1 MSYIVGADFGQSFE
15 YTAFA
20 VLEENPEEHFNVRHL
35 ERHRQKS
42 YPALIERLK
51 ELAGRLPDPV
61 YLVVDVTG
69 VGRPILESIRRAK
82 IEASPI
88 HAITITGGDS
98 VIHEGLEY
106 KVPKRDLVSTVA
118 LFLQNETLK
127 IAKGLKDAP
136 TLERELRNFRAKVSI
151 STAPDTYEA
160 WRDGDH
166 DDLVLAVAIGCWVG
180 QKACQSARM
189 WKAWLQAVCRWS
201 EEDRNRAPRPAA
213 YG

>member
-1 MSYIVGADFGQSFE
+1 MAFIIGADFGQSYE

-20 VLEENPEEHFNVRHL
+20 VLEETPEYHFQVRHL

-51 ELAGRLPDPV
+51 EIVGRLPEPV

-69 VGRPILESIRRAK
+69 VGRPVLESIR
-82 IEASPI
+82 EARIKSSSI
-88 HAITITGGDS
+88 YAITITGGDS
-98 VIHEGLEY
+98 VIQESLEY

-118 LFLQNETLK
+118 LFLQHETLK
-127 IAKGLKDAP
+127 IAKGLRDAP

-151 STAPDTYEA
+151 SAAPDTCEA

-166 DDLVLAVAIGCWVG
+166 DDLVLAVAIACWVG
-180 QKACQSARM
+180 QKACQSARA
-189 WKAWLQAVCRWS
+189 WQAWLDFMRS
-201 EEDRNRAPRPAA
+201 GGIGREPRRGA